1 MTNPVIQKIRL
12 HGKEVDV
19 LRLDKMTPSG
29 IGNKYYKLKYNIERA
44 VSEGYTTL
52 LSFGGAFSNHI
63 HALAAV
69 GQQSGLK
76 TIGVIRGED
85 DTRNPTLNFARASG
99 MELYFTDR
107 SLYRQ
112 KETADFLEQM
122 ELRFSRF
129 YMIPEGGSNELA
141 VLGCREIL
149 HDVPN
154 DYDHILLACGT
165 GATLAGVIATPGLK
179 ANVIGIAVLK
189 GKDTLSPKI
198 NELIQPYNIST
209 SWTVNFNY
217 HLGGYAKWNADLMDF
232 IHKNEEENMLE
243 TDPIYTSKV
252 LWACADM
259 LEHKLINK
267 NQNVLIV
274 HTGGLQGWDGWN
286 YRYGNR

>member
-1 MTNPVIQKIRL
+1 VTNPVIQKIRL

>member
-267 NQNVLIV
+267 NHNVLIV